1 MRVNAEYRLVIHN
14 FAKYAVKEDEG
25 MDFQLQTSRRLYEEH
40 VATLDLLSR
49 VERVFTGRA
58 GAYPPCGGDA
68 IWPAFARTLLGAID
82 VEVARHFEFEER
94 YLFPRLEE
102 AGDGDLAAL
111 LNEEHATIRAVAQPL
126 AVLLRKTLAGDAQ
139 AAEWQSMKVL
149 ALEFSE
155 RLGSHAQ
162 KEDGALLPV
171 LENLLDADTDREL
184 FAQYASG

>member
-1 MRVNAEYRLVIHN
+1 
-14 FAKYAVKEDEG
+14 
-25 MDFQLQTSRRLYEEH
+25 MDFQRQTNKRLYEEH
-40 VATLDLLSR
+40 AATLQLLAR

-58 GAYPPCGGDA
+58 GAYPPAPDDA
-68 IWPAFARTLLGAID
+68 QWAAFARTLLSAIE

-94 YLFPRLEE
+94 DLFPRLEE

-111 LNEEHATIRAVAQPL
+111 LIEEHVTIVAVAQRL
-126 AVLLRKTLAGDAQ
+126 ATMLRQSVAIALEPAQWQEMKT
-139 AAEWQSMKVL
+139 L

-171 LENLLDADTDREL
+171 LENLLDEDTDRDL
-184 FAQYASG
+184 FGAYAAG

>member
-1 MRVNAEYRLVIHN
+1 
-14 FAKYAVKEDEG
+14 
-25 MDFQLQTSRRLYEEH
+25 MDFQRQTSKRLYEEH
-40 VATLDLLSR
+40 AATLQLLAR

-58 GAYPPCGGDA
+58 GAYPPMADDPE
-68 IWPAFARTLLGAID
+68 WPAFARALLSAIE

-94 YLFPRLEE
+94 DLFPRLEE

-111 LNEEHATIRAVAQPL
+111 FNEEHATIRAVAQPL
-126 AVLLRKTLAGDAQ
+126 SGLLRQALADGLAPQQWQTLKT
-139 AAEWQSMKVL
+139 L

-171 LENLLDADTDREL
+171 LDNLLDEETVREL
-184 FAQYASG
+184 FGAYAAG

>member
-1 MRVNAEYRLVIHN
+1 MV
-14 FAKYAVKEDEG
+14 
-25 MDFQLQTSRRLYEEH
+25 FQRQTNRRLYEEH
-40 VATLDLLSR
+40 AATLQLLAR

-58 GAYPPCGGDA
+58 GAYPPSGDSA
-68 IWPAFARTLLGAID
+68 WPAFARTLLTAIE

-94 YLFPRLEE
+94 DLFPRLEE

-111 LNEEHATIRAVAQPL
+111 LNEEHVAIRAVAQPL
-126 AVLLRKTLAGDAQ
+126 ATLLRQALADGLPPQQWQTLKT
-139 AAEWQSMKVL
+139 L

-171 LENLLDADTDREL
+171 LENLLDEDTDREL
-184 FAQYASG
+184 FGAYAAG